1 MTTTSH
7 LAAAAAPSTTSE
19 SRLRTLLLV
28 DGIGTIAV
36 GGVPLLL
43 AGPIS
48 DHVGSV
54 GVLRAVGL
62 LFVVVGAD
70 MLLSRRLRGRPLAK
84 AALLLAAVDLLWAAG
99 TTATLPLM
107 NATGTGTALVLAV
120 VAICLVMGPAKIVLS
135 RRIG

>member
-7 LAAAAAPSTTSE
+7 LTAPASDTTAE
-19 SRLRTLLLV
+19 SRLRALLLV
-28 DGIGTIAV
+28 DGLGTIAV
-36 GGVPLLL
+36 GAVPLLF

-70 MLLSRRLRGRPLAK
+70 MLLSRRLRGRALAK
-84 AALLLAAVDLLWAAG
+84 AGLLLAAVDLLWAAA

-107 NATGTGTALVLAV
+107 SATGTGTALVLAV
-120 VAICLVMGPAKIVLS
+120 VAICLVMGPAKIALA
-135 RRIG
+135 RRVG